1 MQHILILKLRI
12 KPTFSFLIK
21 SMPLLKLVKKHS
33 VLFLLQTN
41 LSIGTK
47 KVFILQE
54 TSFLILLLKKG
65 FLTRLRISF
74 IFTWEEKHFFHFFI
88 WRESFR
94 RIVNCCFIFRFGRNC
109 WVVLCSRRCTT
120 KSLIKCSLFEPLVKI
135 FEK

>member
-21 SMPLLKLVKKHS
+21 SMPLLKLVQKHS

-65 FLTRLRISF
+65 FLVRLRISF
-74 IFTWEEKHFFHFFI
+74 IFAWQEKHFFHFFI
-88 WRESFR
+88 
-94 RIVNCCFIFRFGRNC
+94 
-109 WVVLCSRRCTT
+109 
-120 KSLIKCSLFEPLVKI
+120 
-135 FEK
+135 